1 MSALTKISLKL
12 LGFMKA
18 KTGGSLKILHN
29 YGCIGMVVQCLRT
42 MLDKLLSTGWF
53 VMTNGT
59 LLFVFFSLYWMRSFL
74 SIPLA
79 LSKQWLMLTLFIP
92 SFPDDISVPQAVI
105 CSLFIG
111 ADAFVSESLVVR
123 NTVGAMFRM
132 TTLWG
137 QVLMC
142 ICRFVVY
149 VS

>member
-1 MSALTKISLKL
+1 
-12 LGFMKA
+12 
-18 KTGGSLKILHN
+18 
-29 YGCIGMVVQCLRT
+29 
-42 MLDKLLSTGWF
+42 MLDKLLSTGGY

-59 LLFVFFSLYWMRSFL
+59 LLFVFFSLYRMRSFL

-79 LSKQWLMLTLFIP
+79 VLKQWLMLELCNTYF
-92 SFPDDISVPQAVI
+92 SDDISVPQAVF

-111 ADAFVSESLVVR
+111 ADALDSESLAVR
-123 NTVGAMFRM
+123 NTAGAMLRM

-137 QVLMC
+137 KVLMC